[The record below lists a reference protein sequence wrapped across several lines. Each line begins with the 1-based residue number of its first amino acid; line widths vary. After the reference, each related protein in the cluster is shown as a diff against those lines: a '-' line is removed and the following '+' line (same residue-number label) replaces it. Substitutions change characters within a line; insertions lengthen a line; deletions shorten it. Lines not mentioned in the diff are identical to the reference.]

1 MINFV
6 HNAKLHIAL
15 TILTEKKKEKAHM
28 YYFFSTTFL
37 GGHGVGV
44 RV

>member
-1 MINFV
+1 M
-6 HNAKLHIAL
+6 
-15 TILTEKKKEKAHM
+15 EKKKEKAHM

-44 RV
+44 RVWEIHKV

>member
-15 TILTEKKKEKAHM
+15 TILTEKKKKKPICIT
-28 YYFFSTTFL
+28 FSAQ
-37 GGHGVGV
+37 HS
-44 RV
+44 